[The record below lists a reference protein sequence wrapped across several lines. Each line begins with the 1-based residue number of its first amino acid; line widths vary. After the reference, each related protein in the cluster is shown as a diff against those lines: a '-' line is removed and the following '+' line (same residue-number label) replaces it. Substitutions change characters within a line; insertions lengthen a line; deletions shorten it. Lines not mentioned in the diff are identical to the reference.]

1 MRIREGLASEQHGEQ
16 VLTTLY
22 IQLNSSLSSLLS
34 SGYRPVIVRSGRRQ
48 QGRRLWCGGVA
59 VHVEATAAT
68 ARDGAVYG
76 AAMTAPT
83 ATAVAA
89 VAAVAVAAVAAGRR
103 RGGRWWSG

>member
-1 MRIREGLASEQHGEQ
+1 VSNMVSKYLLRSAKLFIAALVR
-16 VLTTLY
+16 
-22 IQLNSSLSSLLS
+22 LS

-48 QGRRLWCGGVA
+48 QGGRLWCGGVA

-103 RGGRWWSG
+103 RGGRWRSG

>member
-16 VLTTLY
+16 VLTRLPY
-22 IQLNSSLSSLLS
+22 AQLNSSSLLS

-48 QGRRLWCGGVA
+48 QGGRLWCSGVA

-76 AAMTAPT
+76 AAVTAPT
-83 ATAVAA
+83 
-89 VAAVAVAAVAAGRR
+89 RQQ
-103 RGGRWWSG
+103 RGGGSSGGGGGCGGGA

>member
-48 QGRRLWCGGVA
+48 QGGRLWCSGVA
-59 VHVEATAAT
+59 VHVEAT

-76 AAMTAPT
+76 AAMT
-83 ATAVAA
+83 
-89 VAAVAVAAVAAGRR
+89 GQQRWRR
-103 RGGRWWSG
+103 